1 MDAGEIPKNSSTV
14 DDSKLIA
21 TSSDDYSSRLIKSSI
36 SHGILKFGTFELKSG
51 RISPYFYNSGLFNTG
66 YLLNLLG
73 LSYASKIIE
82 LKDELEFDVIFGP
95 AYKGIPIAS
104 ITAAELNR
112 LDPIKYHALGFSF
125 DRKEAKSHG
134 EGGTIIGSPLKGKRV
149 LIVDD
154 VITAGTAIRHSIKT
168 IHDHGGVFVGVLVNL
183 DRQEKS
189 ADSLLSAIQI
199 VEAEFST
206 KVHSIIKLDQIIS
219 LVQSIDGYQDE
230 VIQMQ
235 KYRDQWGI
243 KPPPQN

>member
-1 MDAGEIPKNSSTV
+1 MDAGET
-14 DDSKLIA
+14 DQELDL
-21 TSSDDYSSRLIKSSI
+21 TW
-36 SHGILKFGTFELKSG
+36 ILKFGTFELKSG

-95 AYKGIPIAS
+95 A
-104 ITAAELNR
+104 
-112 LDPIKYHALGFSF
+112 
-125 DRKEAKSHG
+125 
-134 EGGTIIGSPLKGKRV
+134 GTIIGSPLKGKRV

-189 ADSLLSAIQI
+189 GDSLRSAIQI